1 MGKIHVLSE
10 HLTNMIAAGEVVERP
25 AGIVKECVEN
35 SIDAGAKVI
44 EVEAYQGGIDRLVI
58 QDDGS
63 GMDPDDAH
71 MAFQRHATSK
81 MIDEEDLFNIQTMGF
96 RGEALPSIASVA
108 KVDLQTNDGT
118 TSTQIRYSYGKLEVE
133 EQCSCPLGTR
143 IEISGLFL
151 KTPARFKH
159 LKSTNYEFSIIAD
172 MVNKMAL
179 SHPDIRFKL
188 SHDGKVIFQTTGNG
202 NIQEILYQMYG
213 REVAQ
218 AAVPFDGRSEDFHI
232 HGYAVQPKISRAT
245 KYFMFITMNTRL
257 IRSVPI
263 QKAIVDAYSD
273 FMPPNRFPI
282 VVLQI
287 DTDTQL
293 VDVNVHPN
301 KWEIRLS
308 KQAQLLELVEKTIR
322 ETFIESLKTVE
333 IKPRPQKTFE
343 QPTFNFSY
351 PIPQP
356 RPVTEKKP
364 VSFGFEDYK
373 PVAQPEIKIEEE
385 PLYVPKPEE
394 FIPEPVQE
402 DEIGKEFF
410 QHLQILGQHH
420 DSYIICTNQHGL
432 VIIDQHAAQERY
444 HYEQLV
450 DTLNNPVTQKQPLM
464 VPIQLHVSA
473 DILAQLDKINES
485 TAFFGLEF
493 EQFGNDRI
501 LVREIPLWLQNVD
514 QEPFLN
520 DLLDYFVQNNTVDMK
535 SLRKHVLAT
544 TACHSSIRFNRPLSM
559 EEMKKVIVDLQNCR
573 QPYHCPHGRPT
584 VITFSDKDL
593 FKEFER
599 G

>member
-118 TSTQIRYSYGKLEVE
+118 TSTQIRYSYGKLELE

-188 SHDGKVIFQTTGNG
+188 SHDGKVVFQTTGNG

-308 KQAQLLELVEKTIR
+308 KQAQLLELIEKTIR

-343 QPTFNFSY
+343 QPTLNFSY
-351 PIPQP
+351 PTPQP

-364 VSFGFEDYK
+364 VSFGFEEYK
-373 PVAQPEIKIEEE
+373 PVTQPEIKIEEE

-394 FIPEPVQE
+394 FVPEPVQE

-464 VPIQLHVSA
+464 VPVQLHVSA